1 MSGSAEELIKKAQAG
16 DGQAMEVLLEENA
29 GLIWSMVRC
38 FIGRGVETEDLYQL
52 GCVGFI
58 KAVKGYDSSFGTRF
72 STYAVPKIS
81 GEIRRFLRDN
91 GTIKVSRSLKER
103 SVTVYAARKKLE
115 QQLGREPAV
124 SELAAFLQITPEEI
138 AQCENASAPVD
149 SLQKQ
154 LSEDFTLEDVL
165 SDSESEDRII
175 ERVSLKDAIKA
186 LPERERKV
194 LLLRYFRDM
203 TQERAAG
210 LLGISQVQVSRIE
223 KHAVEMLREKMK

>member
-1 MSGSAEELIKKAQAG
+1 M
-16 DGQAMEVLLEENA
+16 
-29 GLIWSMVRC
+29 
-38 FIGRGVETEDLYQL
+38 
-52 GCVGFI
+52 
-58 KAVKGYDSSFGTRF
+58 
-72 STYAVPKIS
+72 
-81 GEIRRFLRDN
+81 
-91 GTIKVSRSLKER
+91 
-103 SVTVYAARKKLE
+103 
-115 QQLGREPAV
+115 
-124 SELAAFLQITPEEI
+124 
-138 AQCENASAPVD
+138 D